1 VGDTGWWNDLIG
13 KTIDTTKYTVLAF
26 NVPGN
31 GFDGAVIE
39 NYLDFTARDI
49 ARIFIK
55 GIQLLE
61 VTKLYAIIGFCR
73 WRNCLGNGRIRTNN
87 PKINSIATDWK
98 ANRFSQLFFTRTNS
112 K

>member
-13 KTIDTTKYTVLAF
+13 VNKTIDTTKYTVLAF

-39 NYLDFTARDI
+39 NYLDFTAETL
-49 ARIFIK
+49 RIFIK

-61 VTKLYAIIGFCR
+61 VTKLYAIIEV
-73 WRNCLGNGRIRTNN
+73 L
-87 PKINSIATDWK
+87 
-98 ANRFSQLFFTRTNS
+98 
-112 K
+112 

>member
-13 KTIDTTKYTVLAF
+13 VNKTIDTTKYTVLAF

-49 ARIFIK
+49 ARFFIK
-55 GIQLLE
+55 AFNCSVTNSTPLLE
-61 VTKLYAIIGFCR
+61 VL
-73 WRNCLGNGRIRTNN
+73 
-87 PKINSIATDWK
+87 
-98 ANRFSQLFFTRTNS
+98 
-112 K
+112 

>member
-1 VGDTGWWNDLIG
+1 VGDNGWWNDLIG
-13 KTIDTTKYTVLAF
+13 VNKLLILQNIPYCF

-61 VTKLYAIIGFCR
+61 VTKSTPL
-73 WRNCLGNGRIRTNN
+73 LEV
-87 PKINSIATDWK
+87 
-98 ANRFSQLFFTRTNS
+98 L
-112 K
+112 